1 MQFPHLLSILSLT
14 LTLSHLAV
22 ATAIP
27 PPSAGS
33 ESPVKVVKRGN
44 HVHYHNGGSSSG
56 GGGMFGNSK
65 GSMAKTIIGGT
76 ALAGGAGFAATAG
89 SIGAHR
95 LFDQKDDDQDRGGRD
110 GGAQQGQS
118 GGGWQGQ
125 ETNDQMLPQVQVF
138 PKGDNRAL
146 AAGTGG
152 QRMRKVVVPVALLMS
167 DGSYRALSEE
177 QQYELDGG
185 ERGMQEEQQE
195 PPRYS
200 SQMGGAGQGQPDAAG
215 GGGFVFPDQGAK

>member
-1 MQFPHLLSILSLT
+1 MQFAHLLSVLSLT

-27 PPSAGS
+27 PTSSGS
-33 ESPVKVVKRGN
+33 DSKFVKRGN

-95 LFDQKDDDQDRGGRD
+95 LFDQKDDDQEGGGRK
-110 GGAQQGQS
+110 GGAQQGQT
-118 GGGWQGQ
+118 GAAGWQQQMPGQ
-125 ETNDQMLPQVQVF
+125 DQVQVY

-146 AAGTGG
+146 GAGTGG
-152 QRMRKVVVPVALLMS
+152 ERMRKLVVPVALLMS

-177 QQYELDGG
+177 QQYELEGG

-200 SQMGGAGQGQPDAAG
+200 PQMGGAGQGQPGAAG

>member
-14 LTLSHLAV
+14 LSLSHLAV

-27 PPSAGS
+27 PPSSGS
-33 ESPVKVVKRGN
+33 ESPVKFVKRGN
-44 HVHYHNGGSSSG
+44 HVHYHNGGSSG

-110 GGAQQGQS
+110 LGAQQGQS

-125 ETNDQMLPQVQVF
+125 ETNDRVLPQVQVF

-146 AAGTGG
+146 GAGTGG
-152 QRMRKVVVPVALLMS
+152 QRMRKVIVPVALLMS

-177 QQYELDGG
+177 QQYELEGG
-185 ERGMQEEQQE
+185 ERGLQEQQE
-195 PPRYS
+195 LPKYS
-200 SQMGGAGQGQPDAAG
+200 PQMGGAGQGQPDAAG
-215 GGGFVFPDQGAK
+215 GGGGIVFPDQGAK